1 VTPLASKLALKRFL
15 CRLSCRGV
23 TAACLYETFLQLS
36 PRTPLVRK
44 LAIKRVQRTPLY
56 ESLQYKGYQYYNLF
70 LYSFLT
76 RRAESEDAPC
86 KQACNNKGPATPLV
100 KSRQD
105 RPFILNYLTKQKVAP
120 FLTKNRGWLHE
131 HIVVTANFLFQSST
145 SMSPRT
151 PLVRKFAIKRVQ

>member
-86 KQACNNKGPATPLV
+86 KQACNNKGPATPLASKLAIKRV
-100 KSRQD
+100 QCRLS
-105 RPFILNYLTKQKVAP
+105 Y
-120 FLTKNRGWLHE
+120 RG
-131 HIVVTANFLFQSST
+131 VTAAFLYEAFLQL
-145 SMSPRT
+145 SPRT
-151 PLVRKFAIKRVQ
+151 PLVRKLAIKRVQ